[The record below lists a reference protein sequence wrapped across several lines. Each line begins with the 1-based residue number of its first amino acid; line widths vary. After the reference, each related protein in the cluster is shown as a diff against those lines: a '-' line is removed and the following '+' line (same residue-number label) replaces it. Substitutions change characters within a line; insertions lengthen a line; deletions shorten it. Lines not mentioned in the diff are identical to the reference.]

1 MLCIGWFVCLCV
13 MMMMMITNTYC
24 LHIVVPDD
32 SSGCICIFLS
42 LFFFP
47 TYILTEYLN
56 FLVTEC
62 ILCVSPCVV
71 WVRGVSGDWSSD
83 VIYLLK
89 EVSQSF
95 LIFSK
100 SYLWKILR
108 HVCSFQTLDFN
119 TFWRVWRIFKEMPTL
134 LLQKV
139 APTFFFNNRQE
150 Y

>member
-1 MLCIGWFVCLCV
+1 

-42 LFFFP
+42 LFFFQH
-47 TYILTEYLN
+47 ILTEYLN

-89 EVSQSF
+89 EVSESF

-100 SYLWKILR
+100 
-108 HVCSFQTLDFN
+108 
-119 TFWRVWRIFKEMPTL
+119 
-134 LLQKV
+134 
-139 APTFFFNNRQE
+139 
-150 Y
+150 